1 MDLYFFQITIE
12 PPQGLRA
19 NLLVAYK
26 SLPITDDKYYNL
38 SYEHEEIQIEFQR
51 LVYGIC
57 FFHGV
62 VVERHRYGP
71 VGWNNSR
78 YGFNVSDLN
87 ISLAQ
92 MKQVL
97 MQVWES

>member
-1 MDLYFFQITIE
+1 M
-12 PPQGLRA
+12 RA

-38 SYEHEEIQIEFQR
+38 RDEHDDIQIEFQR

-71 VGWNNSR
+71 VGWNNAR

-97 MQVWES
+97 MQVWEFAWGKVVYNIIL